1 MFASRT
7 EGGLV
12 TRWKNLCYRT
22 EQWLNTGTDYP
33 TKPPQG
39 LWFPVTKQCSSPIA
53 APDLNIWLKMKKE
66 LPPTGAN
73 GSWLLPTDCSLL
85 QEGNLFVAILGRE
98 GRIFSLRLRCR
109 NCKLVMKEYFQCL
122 VKPWQLGNKRNCE
135 KKENGPESIVLTG
148 SSLTDYRGTVVSP
161 VMGSRPRV
169 GTAVSILSPSS
180 IHYRASFGTA
190 RKPAVIWFRIL

>member
-1 MFASRT
+1 MTQHRYRLSNQTSSRT
-7 EGGLV
+7 LV
-12 TRWKNLCYRT
+12 SCYKAVQFT
-22 EQWLNTGTDYP
+22 N
-33 TKPPQG
+33 
-39 LWFPVTKQCSSPIA
+39 SSSRSQHLAENEKRIA
-53 APDLNIWLKMKKE
+53 AHWCK
-66 LPPTGAN
+66 
-73 GSWLLPTDCSLL
+73 WLLAAADRLLPASGREPFCSD
-85 QEGNLFVAILGRE
+85 LGRE

-135 KKENGPESIVLTG
+135 KKENRPESIVLTG